1 MAATDVDRANCLFV
15 LLLYTLPPRARVVCC
30 SFCYFNGSCGR
41 SKGCEWWERRRT
53 YCWYYSSS
61 RIGGPASLNLNRPR
75 PKQPSC
81 FPRSDKCCSEQRQG
95 SRLTWLEE
103 WVSSS
108 SRSSQRQQRQQQLS
122 KWTQTVF
129 QDLRHQ
135 FLFTKRFTCASYGH
149 KFQKYGFNLWWNLK
163 LFQISCKIKLK

>member
-30 SFCYFNGSCGR
+30 SFCYFHGSCGR

-81 FPRSDKCCSEQRQG
+81 FPRSDKCCSEAA
-95 SRLTWLEE
+95 LDL
-103 WVSSS
+103 
-108 SRSSQRQQRQQQLS
+108 L
-122 KWTQTVF
+122 
-129 QDLRHQ
+129 DLRSEWAAAAAAVSDSNDNNNY
-135 FLFTKRFTCASYGH
+135 LKGPKPY
-149 KFQKYGFNLWWNLK
+149 FN
-163 LFQISCKIKLK
+163 I